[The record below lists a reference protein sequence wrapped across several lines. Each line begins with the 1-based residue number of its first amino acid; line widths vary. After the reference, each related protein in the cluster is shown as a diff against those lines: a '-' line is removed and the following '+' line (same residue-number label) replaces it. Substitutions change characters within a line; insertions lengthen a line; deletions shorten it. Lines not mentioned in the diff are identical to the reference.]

1 MMPMDKKAMR
11 KAGLAA
17 RRALTAT
24 ERQEKSQSIQ
34 ERMLNSP
41 VLRQAKNIFCYVS
54 SEDEVHTEKLLNG
67 ILAAGK
73 KLLVPYITDAKAGLM
88 EAAQL
93 KQIGDLVPG
102 VYDIPTVPEE
112 DKSFCAPEDIDVVI
126 VPGSAFD
133 AAGRRIGMGGGFYDR
148 FLEKSP
154 AVKVALAYDCQI
166 FSQLPA
172 EEYDK
177 KVDMIFTES
186 KIYTRE
192 DMR

>member
-1 MMPMDKKAMR
+1 MLMDKKAMR
-11 KAGLAA
+11 RAGLAA
-17 RRALTAT
+17 RRSLTPL
-24 ERQEKSQSIQ
+24 ERQDKSRSIQ
-34 ERMLNSP
+34 DALLESR
-41 VLRQAKNIFCYVS
+41 VLSGAGNVFCYVS
-54 SEDEVHTEKLLNG
+54 VEDEVHTARLLSG
-67 ILAAGK
+67 ILDAGK
-73 KLLVPYITDAKAGLM
+73 VLLVPYITDAKAGFM

-93 KQIGDLVPG
+93 RQVEDLALG

-112 DKSFCAPEDIDVVI
+112 DKVFLAPEDIDVVI

-133 AAGRRIGMGGGFYDR
+133 TAGRRIGMGGGFYDR
-148 FLEKSP
+148 FVGKTS

-166 FSQLPA
+166 FPRLPA
-172 EEYDK
+172 EDYDK

>member
-1 MMPMDKKAMR
+1 MDKKAMR
-11 KAGLAA
+11 KVGLAA
-17 RRALTAT
+17 RRALTTA

-34 ERMLNSP
+34 EKLLNSP
-41 VLRQAKNIFCYVS
+41 VLMQAKNIFCYVS
-54 SEDEVHTEKLLNG
+54 SEDEVHTEKLLQG
-67 ILAAGK
+67 ILDAGK
-73 KLLVPYITDAKAGLM
+73 ILLVPYITDAKAGLM
-88 EAAQL
+88 EAARL
-93 KQIGDLVPG
+93 KQVGDLVPG

-112 DKSFCAPEDIDVVI
+112 DKSFWAPEDIDVVI

-148 FLEKSP
+148 FLGKSP

-177 KVDMIFTES
+177 KVDIIFTES